1 MPRAPSIPHD
11 SLTEEV
17 KGRYGTL
24 RFFTKD
30 TVIGAALR
38 AYGEWAEN
46 ELRFLGHVIPS
57 GGTVIDVGAFVGT
70 HALAFAHRVG
80 EEGQV
85 HAFEPQSRSFAL
97 LETNIRANGLNRVHL
112 HHAAVGA
119 APGQACLDVMKTDE
133 AANFAG
139 LGVRSA
145 QSDAGTFDEV
155 AVVAIDSLD
164 LRRCDL
170 IKLDVEGAEDAV
182 LRGAVGTITRLKP
195 VIYAE
200 CNSLADGARSF
211 AELTSLGYALF
222 VHIADA
228 FNPDNWFGARENMF
242 GVAREAAIVGVPPE
256 RRDEIAALT
265 DPNWQIFELNSLDDL
280 AYALLQKP
288 QYIDEILRAGVA
300 ARCGGRVASGFE
312 YAALE
317 QAHHRVVEAQ
327 HRLAHECEA
336 QRRELADLR
345 QVVAATERSNIFKIV
360 RPIIRAEVSFR
371 TGLRKL
377 RLKMRAGLPKRR
389 PVAAR
394 RTDDSRAEL
403 TIRLQGL
410 TERGVA
416 QTIAR
421 KAPLMVCVSHVSP
434 CPPRA
439 GNEYRILQLTRWLR
453 ARGLD
458 LLLIV
463 CPLPG
468 EELAPERAVAL
479 AAEFDNVVVVGR
491 EGELRVQLARQDL
504 AEVLG
509 SLSGVDVRN
518 FAEALREDANSDGRI
533 LSITRTFCPDLLL
546 EVMCAID
553 AAAKPFAFLLS
564 YCFMTRGVPL
574 LRPDVTKIV
583 DTIDVFSTKASKVVR
598 FGIEDTLALTPAEE
612 RDLLSGV
619 DAVLAIQPDE
629 ADELRALGL
638 DAPVLTVGVDMD
650 VSPPAAGQ
658 PAEPVVLM
666 VASDN
671 EMNVKGLRDFLRF
684 AWPRVRAA
692 VPAARFHVVGSVG
705 RILTGHEPNVRWLG
719 HLDDLGDAYAAAR
732 LVINPVVAG
741 TGVKIKTLEAL
752 SQLRPIVLW
761 PSGVDG
767 LSPELRTYCVCVTD
781 WYAFGESVIVL
792 LRDAAA
798 GVRLIEARDT
808 ISALLSPEHVYAEF
822 QALLSRRLSV
832 GEVGHAPRAA

>member
-1 MPRAPSIPHD
+1 MPKAPSIPYV
-11 SLTEEV
+11 SLTEEI
-17 KGRYGTL
+17 KGRYGTI
-24 RFFTKD
+24 RFFSND

-46 ELRFLGHVIPS
+46 ELRFLRHFIPS
-57 GGTVIDVGAFVGT
+57 GGSVIDVGAFIGT
-70 HALAFAHRVG
+70 HTLAFAHRVG
-80 EEGQV
+80 DDGQV
-85 HAFEPQSRSFAL
+85 HAFEPQSCSFAL
-97 LETNIRANGLNRVHL
+97 LETNIRANGLSHVHL
-112 HHAAVGA
+112 HHTAVGA
-119 APGQACLDVMKTDE
+119 APGQARLDVMKADE

-139 LGVRSA
+139 LGVRPTQA
-145 QSDAGTFDEV
+145 DAGTSDEV
-155 AVVAIDSLD
+155 AVVAIDSLN

-182 LRGAVGTITRLKP
+182 LRGAAETIIRLKP

-222 VHIADA
+222 VHVADA
-228 FNPDNWFGARENMF
+228 FNPDNWLGAGGNMF
-242 GVAREAAIVGVPPE
+242 GGAREAAIVGVPPD
-256 RRDEIAALT
+256 RRGDITGLT
-265 DPNWQIFELNSLDDL
+265 DPSWQIFEINSLDDL

-288 QYIDEILRAGVA
+288 QYVDEILRAGPA
-300 ARCGGRVASGFE
+300 ARSGGRVASAFE
-312 YAALE
+312 YATLE
-317 QAHHRVVEAQ
+317 QAHHR
-327 HRLAHECEA
+327 LANECEA

-345 QVVAATERSNIFKIV
+345 QVVSATERSNIFKIV
-360 RPIIRAEVSFR
+360 RPIIRVEASFR
-371 TGLRKL
+371 AGLRKL
-377 RLKMRAGLPKRR
+377 RLKRRAGPPKRL
-389 PVAAR
+389 PVAATR
-394 RTDDSRAEL
+394 PDDSRPKL
-403 TIRLQGL
+403 TIRLRGL
-410 TERGVA
+410 TERGAA
-416 QTIAR
+416 QAVAR

-439 GNEYRILQLTRWLR
+439 GNEYRALQLTRWLR
-453 ARGLD
+453 SRGLD

-509 SLSGVDVRN
+509 SLSGVGVRN
-518 FAEALREDANSDGRI
+518 FAEALSEDANSDGPI
-533 LSITRTFCPDLLL
+533 LSITRTFCPDVLL

-574 LRPDVTKIV
+574 LRRDVTKIV

-612 RDLLSGV
+612 HDLLSGV

-638 DAPVLTVGVDMD
+638 DAPVLTVGVDMA
-650 VSPPAAGQ
+650 VPQPAAVQ

-671 EMNVKGLRDFLRF
+671 EMNLKGLRDFLRF

-692 VPAARFHVVGSVG
+692 VPAARLHVVGSAG
-705 RILTGHEPNVRWLG
+705 RILTGHEPNVRWAAQ
-719 HLDDLGDAYAAAR
+719 LDDLGDAYAAAR
-732 LVINPVVAG
+732 LVINPAVAG

-752 SQLRPIVLW
+752 SRLRPIVLW
-761 PSGVDG
+761 PAGVDG
-767 LSPELRTYCVCVTD
+767 LSPELRTYCACVTD
-781 WYAFGESVIVL
+781 WYAFGERVIAL

-798 GVRLIEARDT
+798 GDRLIEARDT
-808 ISALLSPEHVYAEF
+808 ISALLSPEHVYAELQTF
-822 QALLSRRLSV
+822 LSRRLSV
-832 GEVGHAPRAA
+832 VEVDHAPRSAELTT